1 MAISLEKVTNQST
14 PTNKVKS
21 LLDIVLERKE
31 QRYKKSKKKS
41 LRPWQNFNDQVA
53 DDRYYKK
60 KSTVMKPFN
69 EAQLS
74 DDEKLEIQIAHRA
87 NTLFTHLKKDH
98 L

>member
-1 MAISLEKVTNQST
+1 MAISLDKVTNQSST
-14 PTNKVKS
+14 RVKS

-31 QRYKKSKKKS
+31 QRYKKKAKKKS

-60 KSTVMKPFN
+60 KSTVMRPYN

-74 DDEKLEIQIAHRA
+74 DDEKLEIQIAQKAH
-87 NTLFTHLKKDH
+87 NLFAHLGKEH